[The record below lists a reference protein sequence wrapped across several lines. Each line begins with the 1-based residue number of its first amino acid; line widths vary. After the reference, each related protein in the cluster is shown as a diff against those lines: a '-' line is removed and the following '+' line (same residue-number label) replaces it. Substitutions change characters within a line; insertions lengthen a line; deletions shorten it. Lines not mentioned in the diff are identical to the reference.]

1 MKDSDNY
8 YDELTAQWDGLL
20 EIIRCEAVDL
30 DAFKHLIFDTYL
42 FIKNDF
48 KGDSIPRNRLELYKY
63 ICQVSYSLSTEYA
76 IGIRQSESHV
86 LHACTMGLEFA
97 VENGCVGYS
106 DNPLIIGLNSI
117 QSGFY
122 IPEADMTTYESFD
135 KDFNKH
141 VEQWREYYNED
152 EE

>member
-1 MKDSDNY
+1 MKDYDSI

-20 EIIRCEAVDL
+20 ENIRCEIVDL
-30 DAFKHLIFDTYL
+30 DAVKHLIFDTYH

-48 KGDSIPRNRLELYKY
+48 KGDSIPRDRLELYKY

-86 LHACTMGLEFA
+86 LQACTMGLEFA
-97 VENGCVGYS
+97 VETGCAGY
-106 DNPLIIGLNSI
+106 NNYPLIIGLNSI

-135 KDFNKH
+135 RDFKKN
-141 VEQWREYYNED
+141 VNEWLEYYDED
-152 EE
+152 EK